1 MKIMG
6 KRVNYSARSV
16 ISPDP
21 NLATNQLG
29 VPLMVAKTLTISEP
43 VNEYNVEFLRK
54 LIENGPFEYPGALA
68 IQINKETINLKYR
81 TIQQRKA
88 LAQTLLLSNESKIVQ
103 RQVINGDWCL
113 FNRQPSLHKQSIM
126 GFRVKVLKSD
136 NTFRMHYANC
146 SSFNADFDGD
156 EMNMHLLQDFVSRM
170 ECRAIANSDLNYI
183 VAKDGKPIRG
193 LIQDS
198 VTSSVRLTLRDT
210 FFTKLEFQQLVYISV
225 GQLIPSSMKLEI
237 PQPSILKPCQLY
249 SGKQLISCILQCLIK
264 CNSQSQFSMTS
275 STKISRNTLCSAD
288 DMENVI
294 TVHRGDLLTGVIDK
308 NQIGNSEFGLIHS
321 FYELYGPDCTGKLI
335 TALSR
340 LFMSYLQLHSACTCS
355 VGDLHLT
362 DEGNQL
368 RQKYISS
375 TETEVKEALRN
386 YFKLSKALSDEELR
400 EQFAGLLCNGELI
413 KEIDTVVKSTLNQ
426 TTTRLFQLISK
437 LKIPFPDNSF
447 SAMVQSGAKGSIVNH
462 NQVSLLLGQQE
473 LEGKRVPIMPSGRSL
488 PSFPQGEIGARAGG
502 FVGDRFLTGLRPQEF
517 FFHCMAG
524 REGLIDT
531 AVKTSRSGYLQRC
544 LIKNLENLIVSYDYT
559 VRDSDQSIV
568 QFYYGEDSIDPVK
581 KAYLSQFPFL
591 LENNQRY
598 LQKFQ
603 TQEVGQ
609 VLESN
614 TVRQYLKQRKAD
626 PQHGENDTLLNNF
639 LPSQYFGAISEKYLS
654 IISQFAQSQYSKSTE
669 ENLFKRFNISQK
681 RFFTLLSLK
690 YFYSLVEPAH
700 PVGLIAAESLGEPS
714 TQMTLNTFHLAGHGG
729 VNMTLG
735 IPRLREILMTAS
747 ENIKTPS
754 MNIRFSDKTISKPNA
769 EFIAR
774 KFQKTNILEII
785 QSLEVQEH
793 ILINKDAMPLPSQ
806 QRKRIYKIVVN
817 FENAQA
823 IQHIFGFSQSNLK
836 LVAYLSLIIIF
847 KENRK
852 NCYSNYF
859 KRHL

>member
-1 MKIMG
+1 
-6 KRVNYSARSV
+6 
-16 ISPDP
+16 
-21 NLATNQLG
+21 
-29 VPLMVAKTLTISEP
+29 MV
-43 VNEYNVEFLRK
+43 
-54 LIENGPFEYPGALA
+54 
-68 IQINKETINLKYR
+68 
-81 TIQQRKA
+81 
-88 LAQTLLLSNESKIVQ
+88 
-103 RQVINGDWCL
+103 
-113 FNRQPSLHKQSIM
+113 
-126 GFRVKVLKSD
+126 
-136 NTFRMHYANC
+136 C
-146 SSFNADFDGD
+146 SSCSVFCFFFNDTATT
-156 EMNMHLLQDFVSRM
+156 EIYTILFVGSVRCVQ
-170 ECRAIANSDLNYI
+170 ET
-183 VAKDGKPIRG
+183 G

-210 FFTKLEFQQLVYISV
+210 FFTRLQFQELVYISI
-225 GQLIPSSMKLEI
+225 GQLLPSSMKLEI
-237 PQPSILKPCQLY
+237 PQPAIMKPCQLY

-264 CNSQSQFSMTS
+264 CNNQQQFSMTS
-275 STKISRNTLCSAD
+275 TTKMNRNTLCGPS
-288 DMENVI
+288 DMENIV
-294 TVHRGDLLTGVIDK
+294 TVHKGDLLTGVIDK
-308 NQIGNSEFGLIHS
+308 NQIGNSEFGMIHS

-340 LFMSYLQLHSACTCS
+340 LFMSYLQLYSACTCS

-362 DEGNQL
+362 EEGDQL

-375 TETEVKEALRN
+375 TEMEVKEALRS
-386 YFKLSKALSDEELR
+386 YFKLSKELSTEELR
-400 EQFAGLLCNGELI
+400 EQFTRLLSNPEKI
-413 KEIDTVVKSTLNQ
+413 NDIDAVVKSTLNQ
-426 TTTRLFQLISK
+426 TTTRIFGLISK
-437 LKIPFPDNSF
+437 LKSPFPENSF
-447 SAMVQSGAKGSIVNH
+447 SAMVQSGAKGSLVNH

-559 VRDSDQSIV
+559 VRDSDKSIV

-591 LENNQRY
+591 LENNSRY

-614 TVRQYLKQRKAD
+614 TVRQYLKERKNNPEQA
-626 PQHGENDTLLNNF
+626 EADTLLNNYS
-639 LPSQYFGAISEKYLS
+639 PSKYFGAISEKYLKL
-654 IISQFAQSQYSKSTE
+654 ISQFASNQYSKSDT
-669 ENLFKRFNISQK
+669 ENLFKKFNISQK

-754 MNIRFSDKTISKPNA
+754 MNIKLIDKDISKQNA
-769 EFIAR
+769 EFLAR

-785 QSLEVQEH
+785 QSLEVHEQ
-793 ILINKDAMPLPSQ
+793 ILINKDEMPLLPSE
-806 QRKRIYKIVVN
+806 RKRLYKIIIN
-817 FENAQA
+817 FENPKA
-823 IQHIFGFSQSNLK
+823 IKHIFGFSQDSLK
-836 LVAYLSLIIIF
+836 KKIERIVIPTILNAIYKQS
-847 KENRK
+847 RK
-852 NCYSNYF
+852 
-859 KRHL
+859 K